1 MGPIVAAVSLAV
13 CAGPALASGSGD
25 VGSMTVEEVVAWINN
40 NMPLVMGILGLISMI
55 ILWRVKVLRV
65 GGLDAGARD
74 LKPIP
79 VIMWL
84 FAAAATYYGLMV
96 GAAVAAQMIA
106 NTATVVP
113 DGQAAAPMTAKDQA
127 LITVMSSGMGALF
140 GVGILW
146 FVRRQAEESGTKP
159 DWVDLP
165 LGLGLFVVVYPLV
178 ALAGILGVWVAR
190 GFDTVTQDRL
200 AHETLQLIVQNKGQ
214 GWNWVLIAAMIVLVP
229 IAEELIYRVFLQS
242 AILRIVRSR
251 WTAVILTSLLFAAA
265 HWTALPEGGKYAIAP
280 IFALSVALGASY
292 ERTGR
297 LGVPIVMHAAFNALN
312 LAMALFFEPLSG

>member
-1 MGPIVAAVSLAV
+1 
-13 CAGPALASGSGD
+13 
-25 VGSMTVEEVVAWINN
+25 MTVEEVVAWINTN
-40 NMPLVMGILGLISMI
+40 TALVMGILGLISMI

-65 GGLDAGARD
+65 GGLDAGDRD

-79 VIMWL
+79 VFMWL
-84 FAAAATYYGLMV
+84 FAAAATYYGLLL
-96 GAAVAAQMIA
+96 GSAAAAELIA

-113 DGQAAAPMTAKDQA
+113 EGEAAAPMTAKDQA

-146 FVRRQAEESGTKP
+146 FVRRQATESGTKP

-165 LGLGLFVVVYPLV
+165 LGIGLFVVVYPLV
-178 ALAGILGVWVAR
+178 ALAGILGHWVAR
-190 GFDTVTQDRL
+190 GFDTVAQDRL

-214 GWNWVLIAAMIVLVP
+214 GWNWVLIAALIVLVP

-251 WTAVILTSLLFAAA
+251 WTAVLLTSLLFAAA
-265 HWTALPEGGKYAIAP
+265 HWTALPEGGKHAIAP

-297 LGVPIVMHAAFNALN
+297 LGVPIVMHASFNALN